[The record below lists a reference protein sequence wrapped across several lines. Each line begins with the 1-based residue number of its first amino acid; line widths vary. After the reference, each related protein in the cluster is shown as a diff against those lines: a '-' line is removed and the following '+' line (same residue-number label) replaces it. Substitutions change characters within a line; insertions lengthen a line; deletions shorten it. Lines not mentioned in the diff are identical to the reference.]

1 MVMVAKAFIV
11 LILFAILLSLGSAMV
26 FLVKDKGQSDRTVK
40 ALSIRIGLSIALFV
54 LLMLAIAT
62 GLITPHG
69 IVP

>member
-1 MVMVAKAFIV
+1 MVAKALIV
-11 LILFAILLSLGSAMV
+11 LTLFAILLSLGSAMV

-69 IVP
+69 LYP

>member
-1 MVMVAKAFIV
+1 MVAKAFIV
-11 LILFAILLSLGSAMV
+11 LTLFAILLSLGSAMV

-69 IVP
+69 LYP

>member
-40 ALSIRIGLSIALFV
+40 ALSVRIGLSIALFV

-69 IVP
+69 IFP